1 MKIKEITGKI
11 FLSIPIIRGKQ
22 FVYEMLGVHAVDNC
36 KFFMAYPTVIG
47 DYHNLYMH
55 ENSRINYSCLILART
70 RIEIGENSG
79 LAYGVTVLTGAD
91 PRNELNK
98 LYAPKNAPVTIGKN
112 CWIGAN
118 STILPGV
125 TIGDYCIVAAGSVV
139 TKDVPSGVLVA
150 GNPAV
155 IKKHLDLQKI
165 ISNENECF

>member
-1 MKIKEITGKI
+1 MNIRIIIGKAI
-11 FLSIPIIRGKQ
+11 LLIPAFRGRQ
-22 FVYEMLGVHAVDNC
+22 FAYKFLGVHAVDNC
-36 KFFMAYPTVIG
+36 NFFMAHPTVIG
-47 DYHNLYMH
+47 DYHYLYMH
-55 ENSRINYSCLILART
+55 ENSRINKCCMILARA

-79 LAYGVTVLTGAD
+79 LAYGATILTGAD

-98 LYAPKNAPVTIGKN
+98 LYAPQKAPVIIGKN

-125 TIGDYCIVAAGSVV
+125 TIGDYCIVAAGAVV

-155 IKKHLDLQKI
+155 IKKHLDIQKI
-165 ISNENECF
+165 ISN